1 MARRF
6 TFVTLLPRKALLA
19 IAVVVDVALQ
29 VERGRISAETLAM
42 HHGLGPRY
50 LEPMLRSL
58 VHGGILKGTRG
69 PLGGYELARNRN
81 RNRVTLS
88 DILRAVD
95 IGDGEEKPKSET
107 VTKIVLPV
115 LSIAERAF
123 EQTLNQIKLDD
134 LIRKAKAV
142 EMDWVEI

>member
-29 VERGRISAETLAM
+29 VERRPTSAKTLAVR
-42 HHGLGPRY
+42 HGLGPRR

-69 PLGGYELARNRN
+69 PHGGYELARK
-81 RNRVTLS
+81 RVTLS

-95 IGDGEEKPKSET
+95 FGDGEEKPKSET

-142 EMDWVEI
+142 EMDRVEIKGK